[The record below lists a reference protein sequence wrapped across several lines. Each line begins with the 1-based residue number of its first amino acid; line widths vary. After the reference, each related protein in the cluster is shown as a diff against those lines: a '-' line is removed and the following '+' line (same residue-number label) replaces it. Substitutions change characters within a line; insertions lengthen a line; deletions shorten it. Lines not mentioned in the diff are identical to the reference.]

1 MNKPSMSVSGP
12 HSSKT
17 DPSGESSSK
26 PESSQPDSS
35 EVDASEEPHI
45 NLIKR
50 EERDDYLFQ

>member
-35 EVDASEEPHI
+35 EVDASEEPQ